1 MTSPAL
7 SLVQPE
13 LVTASDWPNQPAS
26 SLPLPVLSEIAD
38 PMSFLSRRTKNI
50 TALYMCFHIIIP
62 TNVLET
68 DMLNFII
75 LLIINLLLFVLMSKV
90 VSMISDIDE
99 ALTLADG
106 GADLDRE
113 QRDGAIEAESCE
125 LASSVV
131 RMKGLWG
138 NEMKWRL

>member
-1 MTSPAL
+1 
-7 SLVQPE
+7 
-13 LVTASDWPNQPAS
+13 
-26 SLPLPVLSEIAD
+26 
-38 PMSFLSRRTKNI
+38 
-50 TALYMCFHIIIP
+50 MCFHIIMP

-68 DMLNFII
+68 EMLNFII
-75 LLIINLLLFVLMSKV
+75 LLIIKLLLFVLMSKV